1 MTVTSII
8 KRETDASH
16 HLALLRNRVEIM
28 KRRREKKN
36 KGTND
41 FKGRKETCL
50 PAMTSK
56 YDRFFDPKDGT
67 YANVPI
73 IPVHREIYR
82 GKRQFNT
89 NVLIKN
95 WYEDRC
101 QVSRNGFDRIHI

>member
-1 MTVTSII
+1 
-8 KRETDASH
+8 
-16 HLALLRNRVEIM
+16 
-28 KRRREKKN
+28 
-36 KGTND
+36 
-41 FKGRKETCL
+41 
-50 PAMTSK
+50 MTSK

-101 QVSRNGFDRIHI
+101 QVSRNGFD